1 MIKLRLSRFALVVV
15 AASVAGCMGSFT
27 LTKKLYGFNETIT
40 DNKIVNNVIFWGLNI
55 VPVYSLA
62 VGVDVII
69 LNTIEFWTG
78 AKLFADAGAGD
89 ADVKVAVVENAD
101 GSLTVTRGGEVL
113 RIEQDGANGV
123 RIYRDG
129 VFVGAAVKGDDGAI
143 VAKDVDGNVVAALDK
158 DEAAAAKD
166 VVASVVEAP

>member
-1 MIKLRLSRFALVVV
+1 MKKKLARLAVLVVV
-15 AASVAGCMGSFT
+15 AALAGCMGSFT

-78 AKLFADAGAGD
+78 TKLFADAAGPD

-101 GSLTVTRGGEVL
+101 GSLTVTRGSEVM
-113 RIEQDGANGV
+113 RIEKDGDHGV
-123 RIYRDG
+123 RVYRDG

-143 VAKDVDGNVVAALDK
+143 VAKDAAGNVVAALDHE
-158 DEAAAAKD
+158 DAAAAE
-166 VVASVVEAP
+166 SVVESAIAP